1 MNLCLYIQCIIIAM
15 NAPGNL
21 HSEVGYFNLQFKKK
35 MISNFFSCNTHKK
48 KIEKS
53 KKLNE

>member
-1 MNLCLYIQCIIIAM
+1 M

-21 HSEVGYFNLQFKKK
+21 HSEVGYFNLQFKNNDFK
-35 MISNFFSCNTHKK
+35 FFSCNTHKK

>member
-35 MISNFFSCNTHKK
+35 RFQIFFHETHTKRK
-48 KIEKS
+48 
-53 KKLNE
+53 